1 MPATYSMTSSASPNS
16 LGGTVIWSAFAVERL
31 IDKVILVGNSTGSSP
46 GRRAGQN
53 LVYEISPAT
62 VAPAQIYAVADQT
75 AVQHVFAITRSPAL
89 IRQFAGRRLKVVQ
102 SAARSPRQR
111 ARW

>member
-1 MPATYSMTSSASPNS
+1 
-16 LGGTVIWSAFAVERL
+16 
-31 IDKVILVGNSTGSSP
+31 
-46 GRRAGQN
+46 
-53 LVYEISPAT
+53 
-62 VAPAQIYAVADQT
+62 
-75 AVQHVFAITRSPAL
+75 VFAITRSPAL